1 MRMVDGRGDAAEVEW
16 RLQGSLG
23 GTPFT
28 ARLMETLTL
37 NLVTGQVTE
46 HRSCW
51 SMEQGGPIASVRFF
65 LTRLAWSAR
74 QAAGDVGQASDRV
87 LQSLTSIDEE
97 DGQRDTIMRNPD
109 DPTKFFQ
116 QQDTFYQDAVGLML
130 FLAVMYAVVQG
141 WSAVF
146 QL

>member
-28 ARLMETLTL
+28 ARLVETLTL
-37 NLVTGQVTE
+37 NLVTGQVVE
-46 HRSCW
+46 HRSRW
-51 SMEQGGPIASVRFF
+51 NVEQGGVVAGTRFF
-65 LTRLAWSAR
+65 VTRLAWSLR
-74 QAAGDVGQASDRV
+74 QTAVDVGQASDRA
-87 LQSLTSIDEE
+87 LQSLTSVDE
-97 DGQRDTIMRNPD
+97 DDASDTIMRNPN

-116 QQDTFYQDAVGLML
+116 QQDTFYQDAVAFVL
-130 FLAVMYAVVQG
+130 FLAVMYAVFQG
-141 WSAVF
+141 WTAVF